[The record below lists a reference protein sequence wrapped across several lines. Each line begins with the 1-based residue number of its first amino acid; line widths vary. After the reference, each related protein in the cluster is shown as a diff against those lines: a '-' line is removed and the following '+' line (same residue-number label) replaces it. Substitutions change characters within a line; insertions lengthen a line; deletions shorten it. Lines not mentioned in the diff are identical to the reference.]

1 MKKILLLA
9 ILSIVLFI
17 SCTDNSKNKMSVQG
31 EVIGLKKGTLYLQ
44 KIENGVLSTVDS
56 TKMVGSSLFALE
68 SSINTAELHF
78 LSLDKNNE
86 MTIPFFGEVGTI
98 TINTNLDNFVLQ
110 AKISGS
116 KNQDILENY
125 NKISSKFQD
134 QNLDMI
140 KEDFE
145 AQVAKD
151 KEKLDVLA
159 KKSKQLLRRKYL
171 YTTNFAI
178 MNADSEV
185 APYLALKMLADANI
199 KLLDTI
205 NKSLSEKIK
214 NSSYGKELNSFVEKI
229 KQTEKK

>member
-178 MNADSEV
+178 MNANSEV

-205 NKSLSEKIK
+205 NKSLTEKIK

-229 KQTEKK
+229 KQTEKE

>member
-205 NKSLSEKIK
+205 NKSLTEKIK

-229 KQTEKK
+229 KQTEKE